1 MIEKDLLDI
10 IKREVEKYLK
20 TKIPSK
26 EIIKLLGTDNILKEE
41 LEKDFTFSNDSKK
54 IIVSNLKISELV
66 ALGNGTFSNE
76 KDEEILNHILNGDEV
91 FLIKE
96 GLEWRSY
103 KNIPGKLLEKYE
115 NYENMLKDYGIKFFN
130 KIEIIDFLKNAS
142 NQYSF
147 NKKVLNL
154 SDIKKLK
161 EKEIIISEKT
171 IITQLAIDYI
181 KENNIK
187 IIKRG

>member
-10 IKREVEKYLK
+10 IKKEVEKYLK

-41 LEKDFTFSNDSKK
+41 LEKDFIFSNDSKK
-54 IIVSNLKISELV
+54 IIVSNLKIPELV

-96 GLEWRSY
+96 GLEWKSY

-115 NYENMLKDYGIKFFN
+115 NYENILKDYGIKFFN

>member
-66 ALGNGTFSNE
+66 ALGNGAFSNE
-76 KDEEILNHILNGDEV
+76 KAEEILNHILNGDEV